1 MSDGNRNITVIHPRT
16 ETAESPPKRRI
27 AAYCRVSTQAEEQN
41 HSLVAQISY
50 YTKLIEEDSNAVLVD
65 IYADR
70 GTSGTRT
77 RNRTNFLRLM
87 DDCRAGKVDA
97 IITKSVSRFGRNTV
111 DTLVFTR
118 ELRNLGIDVYF
129 EKENLHTCSAEG
141 ELLLTLMAAVA
152 ESESVSMSDN
162 VKWGKRKRYEKGI
175 IESLAVGT
183 LLGYQQQDGEIFV
196 VDEEAAIVRRIY
208 DWFLAGRNYEY
219 ISERLREDGVPT
231 KHPGATWAN
240 KTVSNILE
248 NEKYCGDCLF
258 QKTFIESPLTHR
270 ATPNRGKLPQF
281 LVEDVLPAIIPREE
295 WLAVQELRKRHSG
308 KGLKQSEEYPFTN
321 MLVCPYCGKKYGSY
335 TSATHNRELVFWYRC
350 TSRHD
355 HTAVDV
361 PGMTYTPPSRL
372 RVESPSPA
380 MVAYREKY
388 NHPVAARQMIC
399 SDIRIPFTYPQ
410 KVFVR
415 AWNQLVSKKTRY
427 LPILQRTIET
437 TDNALT
443 RFRAKEMVVSLESV
457 GRLDGFDYALMLRT
471 LDFIEVHSEE
481 KMTVVFQSGIRISV
495 K

>member
-1 MSDGNRNITVIHPRT
+1 MIHPRP

-41 HSLVAQISY
+41 HSLTAQISY
-50 YTKLIEEDSNAVLVD
+50 YTKLIEEDSDAVLVD

-118 ELRNLGIDVYF
+118 ELRSLGIDVYF

-162 VKWGKRKRYEKGI
+162 IKWGKRKRYEKGI

-183 LLGYQQQDGEIFV
+183 LLGYQQQDGEISIIE
-196 VDEEAAIVRRIY
+196 EEAAVVRMIY
-208 DWFLAGRNYEY
+208 DLFLTGHNYEY
-219 ISERLREDGVPT
+219 ITNRLLEVNAPT
-231 KHPGATWAN
+231 KHPGAAWAN
-240 KTVSNILE
+240 TTVINILS

-258 QKTFIESPLTHR
+258 QKTFISDPIQHTHAR
-270 ATPNRGKLPQF
+270 NRGQLPQYYI
-281 LVEDVLPAIIPREE
+281 EDVLPAIIPREK
-295 WLAVQELRKRHSG
+295 WKAAQELKKRHAG

-321 MLVCPYCGKKYGSY
+321 MLICPYCGNKYGGY
-335 TSATHNRELVFWYRC
+335 TNAGYNRERRKWYRC
-350 TSRHD
+350 RSRFD
-355 HTAVDV
+355 HTAVEV
-361 PGMTYTPPSRL
+361 PGMMYTPPSRQ
-372 RVESPSPA
+372 RVADPSPA

-388 NHPVAARQMIC
+388 NHPTPPRQMIC

-427 LPILQRTIET
+427 QPILQRTIET
-437 TDNALT
+437 TENALT
-443 RFRAKEMVVSLESV
+443 RYRAKEMIGLLDSV
-457 GRLDGFDYALMLRT
+457 GRLDGFDYPLMLRT
-471 LDFIEVHSEE
+471 LNFIEVHSEE

>member
-1 MSDGNRNITVIHPRT
+1 MV
-16 ETAESPPKRRI
+16 TAESPPKRRI

-41 HSLVAQISY
+41 HSLAAQISY
-50 YTKLIEEDSNAVLVD
+50 YTKLIEADPDAVLVD
-65 IYADR
+65 LYADR

-118 ELRNLGIDVYF
+118 ELRTLGIDVFF

-162 VKWGKRKRYEKGI
+162 IKWGKRKKYEKGI
-175 IESLAVGT
+175 IESLVVGT
-183 LLGYQQQDGEIFV
+183 MLGYQQQDGEISIV
-196 VDEEAAIVRRIY
+196 EDEAAIVRMIY
-208 DWFLAGRNYEY
+208 DWFLAGHGYEY
-219 ISERLREDGVPT
+219 ITNQLLAADIPT
-231 KHPGATWAN
+231 KRPGAKWAN
-240 KTVSNILE
+240 TTVKNILT
-248 NEKYCGDCLF
+248 NEKFCGDCLF
-258 QKTFIESPLTHR
+258 QKTFISDPIQHTSSR
-270 ATPNRGKLPQF
+270 NRGQLPQYYI
-281 LVEDVLPAIIPREE
+281 EDVLPAIIPKEE
-295 WLAVQELRKRHSG
+295 WQAAQELVKRHAG
-308 KGLKQSEEYPFTN
+308 NGLKQSERYPFTN
-321 MLVCPYCGKKYGSY
+321 MLVCPYCGKIYGNY
-335 TSATHNRELVFWYRC
+335 TSAGHNRELQNWYRC
-350 TSRHD
+350 KSRRD
-355 HTAVDV
+355 HSAVEV
-361 PGMTYTPPSRL
+361 PGMMYTPPSRQ
-372 RVESPSPA
+372 RVADPSPA

-388 NHPVAARQMIC
+388 NHPTPPRQMIC

-427 LPILQRTIET
+427 QPILQRTIET
-437 TDNALT
+437 TENALT
-443 RFRAKEMVVSLESV
+443 RYRAKEMIGLLDSV
-457 GRLDGFDYALMLRT
+457 GRLDGFDYPLMLRT
-471 LDFIEVHSEE
+471 LNFIEVHSEE

>member
-1 MSDGNRNITVIHPRT
+1 M
-16 ETAESPPKRRI
+16 ETNPPKQRI

-41 HSLVAQISY
+41 HSLIAQVSY
-50 YTKLIEEDSNAVLVD
+50 YSNLIAENDNAELVD

-77 RNRTNFLRLM
+77 RNRTNFLRM
-87 DDCRAGKVDA
+87 IEDCRAGKIDA

-118 ELRNLGIDVYF
+118 ELRSLGVDVFF

-152 ESESVSMSDN
+152 ESEAVSMSDN

-175 IESLAVGT
+175 LESRAVST
-183 LLGYQQQDGEIFV
+183 MLGFQQQDGEISIIE
-196 VDEEAAIVRRIY
+196 EEAAIVRMIY
-208 DWFLAGRNYEY
+208 DWFLEGHGYEY
-219 ISERLREDGVPT
+219 ITNRLLAANVPT
-231 KHPGATWAN
+231 KRPGAKWAN
-240 KTVSNILE
+240 TTIINILT

-258 QKTFIESPLTHR
+258 QKTFISDPIQHTSSR
-270 ATPNRGKLPQF
+270 NIGQLPQYYI
-281 LVEDVLPAIIPREE
+281 EDVLPAIIPREE
-295 WLAVQELRKRHSG
+295 WQAVQELRKRHAG

-335 TSATHNRELVFWYRC
+335 TSAGYNRELLNWYRC
-350 TSRHD
+350 KSRHD
-355 HTAVDV
+355 HTAVEV
-361 PGMTYTPPSRL
+361 PGMMYTPPSRQ
-372 RVESPSPA
+372 RVVDPSPA

-388 NHPVAARQMIC
+388 NHPIPPRPMIC
-399 SDIRIPFTYPQ
+399 SDIRIPFTSPQ

-427 LPILQRTIET
+427 QPILQRTIAT

-443 RFRAKEMVVSLESV
+443 RFRAKEMVGLLDSV
-457 GRLDGFDYALMLRT
+457 GRIDGFDYALMLRT

>member
-1 MSDGNRNITVIHPRT
+1 MIHPRP

-41 HSLVAQISY
+41 HSLTAQISY
-50 YTKLIEEDSNAVLVD
+50 YTKLIEEDSDAVLVD

-118 ELRNLGIDVYF
+118 ELRSLGIDVYF

-162 VKWGKRKRYEKGI
+162 IKWGKRKKYEKGI
-175 IESLAVGT
+175 IESLVVGT
-183 LLGYQQQDGEIFV
+183 MLGFQQQDGEISIV
-196 VDEEAAIVRRIY
+196 EDEAAIVRMIY
-208 DWFLAGRNYEY
+208 DWFLAGHGYEY
-219 ISERLREDGVPT
+219 ITNQLLAADIPT
-231 KHPGATWAN
+231 KRPGAKWAN
-240 KTVSNILE
+240 TTIKNILT
-248 NEKYCGDCLF
+248 NEKFCGDCLF
-258 QKTFIESPLTHR
+258 QKTFISDPIQHTSSR
-270 ATPNRGKLPQF
+270 NRGQLPQYYI
-281 LVEDVLPAIIPREE
+281 EDVLPAIISKEK
-295 WLAVQELRKRHSG
+295 WQAAQELVKRHAG
-308 KGLKQSEEYPFTN
+308 NGLKQSERYPFTN
-321 MLVCPYCGKKYGSY
+321 MLVCPYCGKIYGNY
-335 TSATHNRELVFWYRC
+335 TSAGHNRELLNWYRC
-350 TSRHD
+350 KSRRD
-355 HTAVDV
+355 HTAVEV
-361 PGMTYTPPSRL
+361 PGMMYTPPSRQ
-372 RVESPSPA
+372 RVADPSPA

-388 NHPVAARQMIC
+388 NRPAPPRQMIC

-427 LPILQRTIET
+427 QPILQRTIET
-437 TDNALT
+437 AENALT
-443 RFRAKEMVVSLESV
+443 RYRAKEMIGLLDSV
-457 GRLDGFDYALMLRT
+457 GRLDGFDYSLMLQT